1 MSAHPAPPSETAP
14 IRGRS
19 LWRESRDRFFGNR
32 ATMGSVIVLGLI
44 ALACLFGPLL
54 TGHGLNEIYWDRIAM
69 PPDPAAGFL
78 LGTDGNGRDLLTR
91 ILYGGRISLMVALV
105 ATTVSLAIGVTYG
118 IISGYAG
125 GWLDAL
131 MMRVLEILYAVPFI
145 FLVILLMVAFGNS
158 IVLIFVAVGAV
169 EWLDLARIVRGQ
181 TMSVRRKE
189 FIEAAQALGVPTF
202 TMLRRHIL
210 PNIIGPVVVFATLTV
225 PKVILL
231 ESFLSF
237 LGLGVQEPLT
247 SWGVLISDGAKA
259 MASSP
264 WILIFPSLFL
274 TVTIFCMNF
283 IGDGMRDA
291 FDPRDR

>member
-202 TMLRRHIL
+202 TLLRRHIL